1 MKKHERFAA
10 SMRRVLEETGISATE
25 LARMVGFKSRNSLF
39 RILNDETSSEVEHNF
54 YQMLREKQCLQL
66 PEETWRMLEEALE
79 ISRLGYSD
87 FMSNQAI
94 SELLTKELP
103 PPGEYMC
110 IQRDSNG
117 RILMTPFSAR
127 LAGLV
132 QCDRLEICIS
142 CCCSAPLLQ
151 ALATGLW
158 PEAEKCH
165 LSMLHYMF
173 SGENE
178 IVQNVVAIQP
188 LLYAPWYQAFFL
200 EPDSCIPELEALL
213 RVNNLFIHT
222 VRGMEEHYELMTLL
236 DDRQILC
243 RVLPDN
249 GVFGRMI
256 RLQEKDKPSVQ
267 QVKSNFSFLS
277 HTPEDYLTY
286 TENYR
291 QLEYNRVILSLK
303 PDVPI
308 NFIHPDVLLG
318 PVLEGF
324 REYGFAGEDEL
335 TGLVQRLYEIHLQRY
350 ENIFRKKKVSHT
362 IFSQKAMERFVRT
375 GRQSD
380 HFFAMRPYTPSERRM
395 ILLNLREQV
404 AHNPYFWIYFLK
416 EDADAYYAEITMY
429 EGRGVMFLRS
439 DTAYQLD
446 ADHSE
451 ALISDQGLNDKFR
464 SFYMKELLVNRVL
477 GYQETIAVLDRMIQ
491 QLGSVKNG

>member
-54 YQMLREKQCLQL
+54 YHALREKKCLQL

-79 ISRLGYSD
+79 ISRVGYNE
-87 FMSNQAI
+87 FMDNQAI

-110 IQRDSNG
+110 IQRESNG
-117 RILMTPFSAR
+117 RILMAPFSAR
-127 LAGLV
+127 LAELV

-142 CCCSAPLLQ
+142 GCCNAPLLQ
-151 ALATGLW
+151 AVAAGLR

-165 LSMLHYMF
+165 LSMFHYMF

-188 LLYAPWYQAFFL
+188 LLYARWYQAFFL
-200 EPDSCIPELEALL
+200 EPDSCSPELEALL

-222 VRGMEEHYELMTLL
+222 VRGMEDHYELMTLL
-236 DDRQILC
+236 DGRQILC
-243 RVLPDN
+243 HVLPDN
-249 GVFGRMI
+249 GVFRRMI
-256 RLQEKDKPSVQ
+256 RLQKKDEPVIQ
-267 QVKSNFSFLS
+267 QVKSSFSYLA

-291 QLEYNRVILSLK
+291 QLESNCVVLSLK

-318 PVLEGF
+318 PVMDGF
-324 REYGFAGEDEL
+324 KEAGFAEQEEL
-335 TGLVQRLYEIHLQRY
+335 RGLVQRLYDIQLQRY
-350 ENIFRKKKVSHT
+350 ENFFRKKKVTHT
-362 IFSQKAMERFVRT
+362 IFSLKAMERFVRT

-380 HFFAMRPYTPSERRM
+380 HFFAMRPYTPSERKA
-395 ILLNLREQV
+395 ILTNLREQS
-404 AHNPYFWIYFLK
+404 AHNPYFWVYFLK
-416 EDADAYYAEITMY
+416 DDADAIYAEITMY

-439 DTAYQLD
+439 DTAYHLD
-446 ADHSE
+446 GDHCE
-451 ALISDQGLNDKFR
+451 ALINYHGLSDKFR

-477 GYQETIAVLDRMIQ
+477 SYQDTIATLDRMIY
-491 QLGSVKNG
+491 QLG